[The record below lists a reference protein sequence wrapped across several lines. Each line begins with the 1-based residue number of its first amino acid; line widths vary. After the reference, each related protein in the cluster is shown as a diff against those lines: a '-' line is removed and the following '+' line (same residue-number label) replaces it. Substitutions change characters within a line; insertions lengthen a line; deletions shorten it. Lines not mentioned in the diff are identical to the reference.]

1 MPLTPADVPANIATE
16 FHRPL
21 DLVEKG
27 TTVPELYAWN
37 AQENA
42 NYPLFTYQ
50 DGDKVEF
57 ITYADANSAMDR
69 AARYI
74 VSGLDSREGSAQATA
89 NSPTVAIFAN
99 AGEDAISSLIL
110 IPFCVYETS
119 SDTD

>member
-1 MPLTPADVPANIATE
+1 MPLTPADVPSHIATE
-16 FHRPL
+16 FRRPL

-27 TTVPELYAWN
+27 ATVPDLYTWN

-57 ITYADANSAMDR
+57 ITYAAANRAMER

-89 NSPTVAIFAN
+89 NQPTMAIFAS
-99 AGEDAISSLIL
+99 AGESAF
-110 IPFCVYETS
+110 PP
-119 SDTD
+119 DTYFSRCIRDVQ